1 MASPW
6 STSDCSTCSGLQL
19 SHRIRDLGKIT
30 LHRVAAKACAEVD
43 YPHVGPLLTR
53 RVNVDLIAE
62 HWDDLLR
69 LAGSLK
75 FGTPPHR

>member
-1 MASPW
+1 MAGKVRAE
-6 STSDCSTCSGLQL
+6 TDC
-19 SHRIRDLGKIT
+19 
-30 LHRVAAKACAEVD
+30 
-43 YPHVGPLLTR
+43 PHVGPLLAR
-53 RVNVDLIAE
+53 RVNLELIAE